1 MPEDLQISHPQP
13 LGRLER
19 VDLRTAW
26 PREAQDFTPW
36 LARDENIS
44 VLAETLGM
52 ELEVEAQEKDVGPFR
67 ADILCR
73 GRNTD
78 SDADSPDQESWVLI
92 ENQLEKTDH
101 QHLGQLMMYAA
112 GLHTAT
118 IVWIAQLFQDE
129 HRAALDWLN
138 EITDKHFRFFGL
150 EVELWKI
157 GESLAAPKF
166 NIVSKPNDWTQ
177 EAGARQIE
185 IGQMS
190 ALRQQQLKFWQD
202 FSTLIEQRGNP
213 VKIGKPKPQLYINS
227 FLGKTGFR
235 FSAGRK
241 GKGTEGYIYVELY
254 LSQDDAKPHF
264 HLLKQQQSSIEE
276 ALNLNLDWRELPR
289 NQASRILAILTDT
302 DPTDKNDWPR
312 QQAWLADTL
321 VKFDKVFRP
330 IVHELDATD
339 WQPDDE
345 PEEDDPDEI
354 GQEP

>member
-1 MPEDLQISHPQP
+1 MPEDIELSHPQP

-52 ELEVEAQEKDVGPFR
+52 ELEVEAQEKGVGPFR

-73 GRNTD
+73 GR
-78 SDADSPDQESWVLI
+78 DADSPDQESWVLI

-101 QHLGQLMMYAA
+101 VHIGQLMTYAA

-157 GESLAAPKF
+157 GESRAAPKF

-185 IGQMS
+185 IEQMS
-190 ALRQQQLKFWQD
+190 ALGKQQLKFWQD

-213 VKIGKPKPQLYINS
+213 VKLGKPKAQFSINS
-227 FLGKTGFR
+227 FLGRTGFY
-235 FSAGRK
+235 FSAGMN
-241 GKGTEGYIYVELY
+241 GKKKHLYVDMRLFG
-254 LSQDDAKPHF
+254 DDAKPHF
-264 HLLKQQQSSIEE
+264 HLLEQRKDLIEKS
-276 ALNLNLDWRELPR
+276 LDMDIEWRELPQ
-289 NQASRILAILTDT
+289 NKTSRIMAILPAV
-302 DPTDKNDWPR
+302 DPTDEQDWPR
-312 QQAWLADTL
+312 QHKWLADTL
-321 VKFDKVFRP
+321 VKFDEAFRP
-330 IVHELDATD
+330 HVHELDATD
-339 WQPDDE
+339 WQPEDELDEDDLG
-345 PEEDDPDEI
+345 DDPDET